1 MTTVT
6 THDDDLLTIDELAGS
21 TGLTVRTTRYY
32 ASLGLLPPPIRRGRL
47 AYYGPEHRARLELV
61 TAMQSHGYTLAAIEK
76 HLAAVELDASAEE
89 IELQGSLLKAWAPAQ
104 WEELDRPALEE
115 RAGRRLT
122 DADIDW
128 LVGSGSIV
136 AKDDG
141 GGYRA
146 VPFLDLALQLQATGF
161 PLKTLVDAN
170 QAVRRHMDA
179 LVEDLHQLLTADLL
193 AELRAAGED
202 DVETSK
208 LERTLVTL
216 RRLSQE
222 SIVLGYQ
229 RAQRS
234 LMRKQLSVPE
244 VDA

>member
-1 MTTVT
+1 MTAA

-32 ASLGLLPPPIRRGRL
+32 ASLGLLPPPIRRGRM

-61 TAMQSHGYTLAAIEK
+61 TAMQSHGYTLSAIEK
-76 HLAAVELDASAEE
+76 HLAGVESDASAEE

-104 WEELDRPALEE
+104 WEELDRNALDQ

-122 DADIDW
+122 ESDLEW
-128 LVGSGSIV
+128 LVGSGSLV
-136 AKDDG
+136 PTD

-146 VPFLDLALQLQATGF
+146 VPFLDIALELQATGF
-161 PLKTLVDAN
+161 PLKTLVEAN

-179 LVEDLHQLLTADLL
+179 LVEDLHQLLTADVI
-193 AELRAAGED
+193 ADLRAAGHDE
-202 DVETSK
+202 VEASE

-244 VDA
+244 DDA

>member
-1 MTTVT
+1 MTTT
-6 THDDDLLTIDELAGS
+6 ATRDDDLLTIDELAGS

-32 ASLGLLPPPIRRGRL
+32 ASLGLLPPPIRRGRM

-61 TAMQSHGYTLAAIEK
+61 TAMQAHGYTLSAIEK
-76 HLAAVELDASAEE
+76 HLATMAPDAAAEE

-104 WEELDRPALEE
+104 WEELDRAELEQ
-115 RAGRRLT
+115 RAGRKLT
-122 DADIDW
+122 AKDLEW

-136 AKDDG
+136 PNDDG
-141 GGYRA
+141 SYRT
-146 VPFLDLALQLQATGF
+146 VPFLDLALEMQATGF

-179 LVEDLHQLLTADLL
+179 LVEELHQLLTADVL
-193 AELRAAGED
+193 AELRAAGDD
-202 DVETSK
+202 DVEASK
-208 LERTLVTL
+208 LERSLVTL

-229 RAQRS
+229 RAQRN
-234 LMRKQLSVPE
+234 LMRKQLSAPE
-244 VDA
+244 GEE

>member
-1 MTTVT
+1 MTTAT
-6 THDDDLLTIDELAGS
+6 THEDELLTIDELAGS

-76 HLAAVELDASAEE
+76 HLAAVDLDAPAEE
-89 IELQGSLLKAWAPAQ
+89 IELQGSLLRAWAPAQ
-104 WEELDRPALEE
+104 WEELDRPALDV
-115 RAGRRLT
+115 RAGRRLK
-122 DADIDW
+122 DDDIAW

-136 AKDDG
+136 PKDD

-161 PLKTLVDAN
+161 PLKTLVEAN

-179 LVEDLHQLLTADLL
+179 LVEDLHQLLTADVL
-193 AELRAAGED
+193 AELRAAGDD

-234 LMRKQLSVPE
+234 LMRKQLSGPE
-244 VDA
+244 VDG

>member
-1 MTTVT
+1 MTTTT

-61 TAMQSHGYTLAAIEK
+61 TAMQTHGYTLAAIEK
-76 HLAAVELDASAEE
+76 HLATVDLHAPAEE

-104 WEELDRPALEE
+104 WEELDQSALEE

-122 DADIDW
+122 DDDLAW

-136 AKDDG
+136 PNEDG
-141 GGYRA
+141 GFRA

-179 LVEDLHQLLTADLL
+179 LVEDLHQLLTADVL
-193 AELRAAGED
+193 AELRAAGDD
-202 DVETSK
+202 DVEASK

-244 VDA
+244 VEA

>member
-1 MTTVT
+1 MTAAT
-6 THDDDLLTIDELAGS
+6 TSEDDLLTIDELAGS

-32 ASLGLLPPPIRRGRL
+32 ASLGLLPPPIRRGRM

-61 TAMQSHGYTLAAIEK
+61 TAMQSHGYTLSAIEK
-76 HLAAVELDASAEE
+76 HLAAVEPDAPAEE
-89 IELQGSLLKAWAPAQ
+89 IELQGSLLRAWAPAQ
-104 WEELDRPALEE
+104 WEELDRAALDE
-115 RAGRRLT
+115 RAGRKLSAT
-122 DADIDW
+122 DLEW

-136 AKDDG
+136 PKEDG
-141 GGYRA
+141 SFRA
-146 VPFLDLALQLQATGF
+146 VPFLDLALELQATGF
-161 PLKTLVDAN
+161 PLKTLVEAS

-179 LVEDLHQLLTADLL
+179 LVEDLHQLLTADVLD
-193 AELRAAGED
+193 ELRAAGD
-202 DVETSK
+202 DDAETRK

-234 LMRKQLSVPE
+234 LMRKQLSIPE
-244 VDA
+244 DDA

>member
-1 MTTVT
+1 MTTAT
-6 THDDDLLTIDELAGS
+6 THDGDLLTIDELAGS

-32 ASLGLLPPPIRRGRL
+32 ASLGLLPPPIRRGRM

-61 TAMQSHGYTLAAIEK
+61 TAMQTHGYTLSAIEK
-76 HLAAVELDASAEE
+76 HLAAVALDAPPEE

-104 WEELDRPALEE
+104 WEELSRAELEQ
-115 RAGRRLT
+115 RAGRSLSDRDLE
-122 DADIDW
+122 W

-136 AKDDG
+136 PTEG
-141 GGYRA
+141 GGFRA
-146 VPFLDLALQLQATGF
+146 VPFLDIALELQATGF
-161 PLKTLVDAN
+161 PLKTLVEAN

-179 LVEDLHQLLTADLL
+179 LVEDLHQLLTADVI
-193 AELRAAGED
+193 AELRAAGHDE
-202 DVETSK
+202 VEASK
-208 LERTLVTL
+208 LARTLVTL

-244 VDA
+244 DDA

>member
-1 MTTVT
+1 MTTTT
-6 THDDDLLTIDELAGS
+6 THDDLLTIDELAGS

-32 ASLGLLPPPIRRGRL
+32 ASLGLLPPPIRRGRM

-61 TAMQSHGYTLAAIEK
+61 TAMQTHGYTLAAIEK
-76 HLAAVELDASAEE
+76 HLAAVELDATAEE
-89 IELQGSLLKAWAPAQ
+89 IELQGSLLRAWAPAQ
-104 WEELDRPALEE
+104 WEELDRPALDS

-122 DADIDW
+122 DKDVEW

-136 AKDDG
+136 PQDD

-179 LVEDLHQLLTADLL
+179 LVEDLHQLLTADVL
-193 AELRAAGED
+193 AELRAAGDD
-202 DVETSK
+202 DVEASK

-229 RAQRS
+229 RAPRS